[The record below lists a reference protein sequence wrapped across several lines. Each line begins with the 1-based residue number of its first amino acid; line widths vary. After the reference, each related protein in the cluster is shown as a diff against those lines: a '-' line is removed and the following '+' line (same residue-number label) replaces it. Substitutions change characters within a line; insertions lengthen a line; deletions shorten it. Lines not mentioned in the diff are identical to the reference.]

1 MEKSLLETKSTEVST
16 AMTTFAEMQRI
27 TVEREGELKERLA
40 AAETKAS
47 EKETELNDALMGAAV
62 KNAELMTSFSDINAL
77 QEKLKIAEKQS
88 EVGGSWNGERGVG
101 GELV

>member
-62 KNAELMTSFSDINAL
+62 KNAELMARPSSNMISSQLSIAS
-77 QEKLKIAEKQS
+77 IASSAARAAEK
-88 EVGGSWNGERGVG
+88 
-101 GELV
+101 